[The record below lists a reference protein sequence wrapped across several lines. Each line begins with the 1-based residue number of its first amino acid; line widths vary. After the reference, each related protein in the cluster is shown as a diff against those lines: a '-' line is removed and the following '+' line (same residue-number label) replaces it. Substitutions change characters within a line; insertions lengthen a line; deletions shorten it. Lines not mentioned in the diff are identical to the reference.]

1 MKSLGYVNLMIVVV
15 VAGSFLLVAWSFF
28 RPSGSPETMVQVIVA
43 RTVKCQEARE
53 ISKGPNVP
61 LVIIDRETFTP
72 LCLADLT
79 PPVHLLRTDKAGGS
93 GDSLILTDKTED
105 GKTRMAVFF
114 ASTLEIR

>member
-1 MKSLGYVNLMIVVV
+1 MKTFDSPILMIVLG
-15 VAGSFLLVAWSFF
+15 VALSFALIGWTFF
-28 RPSGSPETMVQVIVA
+28 LPRGSPETMVQVIVA